1 MDFNL
6 QKEPKTISE
15 VFSQV
20 STEQSIDLE
29 MNLPDYCSDI
39 KSILKCILTPNIN
52 SVQESGQRVS
62 ASGNVVVRLIYVN
75 DDDKIDCYEQTVELS
90 KFVEVKELPNNPILT
105 ANATVQYV
113 NCRAASQRRASINAN
128 ISIKFTVIH
137 AQKHD
142 FPSDALGCCVETK
155 KEKTEVEILISQNE
169 KTFDLSE
176 TLVLPSDKPPVGKI
190 LRTQGWTV
198 IESKKTVTNKIL
210 IKGEAFFEIL
220 YCCDSDEMKFEKL
233 IHSMPVSQII
243 EVVGIDDNTDCD
255 VNLDVRS
262 LSLQTKTDSSGE
274 SKLIEIACKISA
286 FIKAVKNE
294 EITFITDCYS
304 TKYEID
310 SQYALQNFDKLIHI
324 DDFQRTIKTT
334 VDLTSSEIK
343 QVLDVWCNK
352 ISTNITTEKDNA
364 NGIANLALSII
375 YIDENDKIQYNE
387 KNIDYEFAFK
397 LNDEYDNINANSKL
411 QVEKID
417 FSKMGKDK
425 IELKIQAHIFVNIHS
440 SVNQKVCTNITVNEE
455 NLKDSDSVAL
465 TVYFGTKGEKVWEIA
480 KKYNTTLQAISEE
493 NSLSGEE
500 ISEDCMLIIPCA

>member
-6 QKEPKTISE
+6 NRESKTISE
-15 VFSQV
+15 IFSQV

-75 DDDKIDCYEQTVELS
+75 DDDKVDCYEQTVELS
-90 KFVEVKELPNNPILT
+90 KFVEVKQLPNNPILT
-105 ANATVQYV
+105 ASANVQYV

-128 ISIKFTVIH
+128 ISIKFTVICSE
-137 AQKHD
+137 KHD
-142 FPSDALGCCVETK
+142 FPSDAIGCCVETK
-155 KEKTEVEILISQNE
+155 KETAELETLISQNE

-190 LRTQGWTV
+190 LRSHAWAV

-210 IKGEAFFEIL
+210 VKGEAFVEIL

-255 VNLDVRS
+255 VSLDVRS
-262 LSLQTKTDSSGE
+262 LNLQTKTDSSGE

-286 FIKAVKNE
+286 FIKAVKND
-294 EITFITDCYS
+294 EIMVITDCYS

-310 SQYALQNFDKLIHI
+310 TQYTLQNFNKLIYC

-343 QVLDVWCNK
+343 QVVDVWCNK
-352 ISTNITTEKDNA
+352 ISTNITTEKDSA
-364 NGIANLALSII
+364 NGIANLGLSII

-387 KNIDYEFAFK
+387 KNVDYEFSFK
-397 LNDEYDNINANSKL
+397 LNDEYENINTNSKL
-411 QVEKID
+411 QIEKID
-417 FSKMGKDK
+417 FTKMGKDK
-425 IELKIQAHIFVNIHS
+425 IELKIQARIYVNAHS
-440 SVNQKVCTNITVNEE
+440 SFSQKVCTNITINEE
-455 NLKDSDSVAL
+455 NIKDTDSVAL
-465 TVYFGTKGEKVWEIA
+465 TVYFGSKGEKVWEIA
-480 KKYNTTLQAISEE
+480 KKYNTTLQAINEE
-493 NSLSGEE
+493 NNLSGEE
-500 ISEDCMLIIPCA
+500 INEECMLIIPCA